1 MRFVSLQWL
10 SNTLRRPPNSSL
22 PLKRTLNGATA
33 ATCACSQ
40 QVGATRSNPL
50 LGTRALARGY
60 AKESRTNS
68 CGSLRVYSLSSP
80 IYIPQ
85 ISFQIIFLLSLRSI
99 YLGRKKNLFY
109 QLSSATTILLN
120 PLSRYSFNMGSPQ
133 IFNLWGERRQ
143 QSP

>member
-1 MRFVSLQWL
+1 MTGSSVDAIRLP
-10 SNTLRRPPNSSL
+10 NTS
-22 PLKRTLNGATA
+22 
-33 ATCACSQ
+33 ACCP
-40 QVGATRSNPL
+40 QVGATRNNPL
-50 LGTRALARGY
+50 LGTRAFARGY

-109 QLSSATTILLN
+109 QLLTAKTICA
-120 PLSRYSFNMGSPQ
+120 
-133 IFNLWGERRQ
+133 LWSQHLIIDASHSLCKWFIR
-143 QSP
+143 SLIDSDLM